1 MLHLSGLTKNMNRI
15 NEFRIGLWTIIAI
28 VVLVFGIKFLK
39 GQLHTTTSY
48 YMVSPNVERV
58 AESSHVKL
66 NGYKVGFVGSM
77 EIDYKTN
84 DIVLQLYIDPALKIP
99 KNSSAVIQPD
109 LLGNSNILLTLG
121 DSDEMLQAGDTL
133 SGGKMAAGLT
143 DGIAEAMPAVMALIP
158 KIDTLL
164 TGLNVVVNDS
174 KLQESLL
181 QVNALAD
188 KLDRTVSELNEELPD
203 ILHNVSSAT
212 ANFDT
217 LGCEL
222 RQAQLQ
228 ETLGKASAV
237 VDSIQT
243 LVNTLN
249 GTQGTAGRLI
259 NSDEL
264 HTRLEQTLAEVDSL
278 VADIRENPKRY
289 INIKVFGK

>member
-1 MLHLSGLTKNMNRI
+1 
-15 NEFRIGLWTIIAI
+15 
-28 VVLVFGIKFLK
+28 
-39 GQLHTTTSY
+39 
-48 YMVSPNVERV
+48 
-58 AESSHVKL
+58 
-66 NGYKVGFVGSM
+66 
-77 EIDYKTN
+77 
-84 DIVLQLYIDPALKIP
+84 
-99 KNSSAVIQPD
+99 
-109 LLGNSNILLTLG
+109 
-121 DSDEMLQAGDTL
+121 
-133 SGGKMAAGLT
+133 
-143 DGIAEAMPAVMALIP
+143 
-158 KIDTLL
+158 
-164 TGLNVVVNDS
+164 VNDS
-174 KLQESLL
+174 KPQESLL

-188 KLDRTVSELNEELPD
+188 KLDRTVSELNEELPS

-243 LVNTLN
+243 LVNALN

-259 NSDEL
+259 NSNEL